1 MGVDESVMWG
11 DYYFVEALDRLARA
25 DAGPHPA
32 PSRSQ
37 IAVRLIAVDVDAALA
52 GSTHALSG
60 ASVDAVAAVRRS
72 GVEIVLVSALGARM
86 LRGILRQLR
95 LFEPAQFIA
104 AQGALTGA
112 LAHDGVLRVVHESAM
127 PLAAAHELV
136 AIADAVGL
144 TTSWFRGFDWFVP
157 RVDET
162 IAAQADDA
170 ERQSGRAPPRHPHP
184 AAGTTHDHRDTG
196 KGASPPG
203 DRRAPAARAHRAC
216 VRILLPRHH
225 RIRRQHERRP
235 RPDARERVGIDAD
248 EVETVAGQDIAGS
261 LINLLCT

>member
-1 MGVDESVMWG
+1 
-11 DYYFVEALDRLARA
+11 
-25 DAGPHPA
+25 
-32 PSRSQ
+32 
-37 IAVRLIAVDVDAALA
+37 VRLIAVNVDAALA
-52 GSTHALSG
+52 ASTHALSG

-72 GVEIVLVSALGARM
+72 GTEIVLVSALGARM

-112 LAHDGVLRVVHESAM
+112 LAPDGVLRVVHESAM

-136 AIADAVGL
+136 ATADAVGL

-162 IAAQADDA
+162 VAAQA
-170 ERQSGRAPPRHPHP
+170 
-184 AAGTTHDHRDTG
+184 TTLS
-196 KGASPPG
+196 ASPVVRHLATLTRPPEELMIIATPEKAHHLQAIAG
-203 DRRAPAARAHRAC
+203 RLPHGLTAHASGSSCLAITASGVCVSGAVDRMRTDR
-216 VRILLPRHH
+216 
-225 RIRRQHERRP
+225 
-235 RPDARERVGIDAD
+235 GFDAD
-248 EVETVAGQDIAGS
+248 EVATVAGQDIAGS

>member
-1 MGVDESVMWG
+1 
-11 DYYFVEALDRLARA
+11 
-25 DAGPHPA
+25 
-32 PSRSQ
+32 
-37 IAVRLIAVDVDAALA
+37 VRLIAVDVDAALA

-72 GVEIVLVSALGARM
+72 GVEVVLVSALGARM

-112 LAHDGVLRVVHESAM
+112 LAPDGVLRVVHESAM

-136 AIADAVGL
+136 ASADAVGL

-162 IAAQADDA
+162 IAAQA
-170 ERQSGRAPPRHPHP
+170 
-184 AAGTTHDHRDTG
+184 TTLS
-196 KGASPPG
+196 ASPVVRQLTTLTRPPEKLMIIATPEKAHHLQAIAG
-203 DRRAPAARAHRAC
+203 RLPHGLTAQASGSSCLAITASGVSLSGVLDRMRASR
-216 VRILLPRHH
+216 
-225 RIRRQHERRP
+225 
-235 RPDARERVGIDAD
+235 GIAAD
-248 EVETVAGQDIAGS
+248 EVATVAGQDIAGS